1 MNWTL
6 VAGSTAGTAPCA
18 DNPTSLTCPVA
29 TGRSIGAIAIDPTN
43 PNHIFIG
50 TDVARHGSS
59 SVNGGRFT
67 PPGSAQVGLYESTDG
82 GATFSPAVILMQDV
96 VNPNSTTGGDFFRA
110 GCSHIEL
117 YRPGSETQVYAS
129 FFDYGVFRRSM
140 TQDGDSAFHQI
151 FGSAGGGTVAN
162 SSRSRTEFSL
172 APNGG
177 NLRVYVGDS
186 SSAPADFYRVDN
198 ANVTA
203 ATLFTGGTNGGW
215 TKLSN
220 PANGTPGFASFNFC
234 STQCTYDMPVYSP
247 PGAPN
252 IVYIGSSMQY
262 GELGNRSNGRAVQR
276 SEDAGV
282 NFTDMTIDTQGVSR
296 HPDQHAIAATPT
308 NPNIVFNAD
317 DGGVWRINGS
327 FTDVSSQCAS
337 RGLSGNDLIDC
348 THWLSKV
355 PTTISTMNRGLRTQ
369 QFQSLSV
376 NVQNPLNDIIGG
388 TQDDGTQAF
397 NGKGNGSW
405 FVTIFGDGGQS
416 GIDVGNP
423 NVRMHTF
430 FNAPGL
436 SQIDVNFRGTTPTIN
451 SELGWNWVGDPATV
465 LFPENMSFYIPLI
478 ADPRVSGTWFFGA
491 QHVWR
496 TQDNAGDQA
505 FLEANCSEFVNGL
518 QFTGACG
525 DWVRIG
531 QDLSST
537 VFGTDKAPGQ
547 YIVATSR
554 APSNNSTLWAGLRRG
569 RVFVTSNADV
579 ADPASVTFYRID
591 SSSTPERFVSGIAV
605 DPANPNHA
613 FISFSGYNA
622 YALAAVPPTATGHV
636 FDVTYNSTTH
646 TATWTNRDYNLG
658 DEPVTGI
665 ALDGNTGDVFI
676 STDFG
681 VNILQSG
688 GSTWTPAAG
697 SLPPVAVYGLTM
709 DSNARVLYAATHGRG
724 AWALSLQ

>member
-1 MNWTL
+1 
-6 VAGSTAGTAPCA
+6 
-18 DNPTSLTCPVA
+18 
-29 TGRSIGAIAIDPTN
+29 
-43 PNHIFIG
+43 
-50 TDVARHGSS
+50 
-59 SVNGGRFT
+59 
-67 PPGSAQVGLYESTDG
+67 
-82 GATFSPAVILMQDV
+82 
-96 VNPNSTTGGDFFRA
+96 
-110 GCSHIEL
+110 
-117 YRPGSETQVYAS
+117 
-129 FFDYGVFRRSM
+129 
-140 TQDGDSAFHQI
+140 
-151 FGSAGGGTVAN
+151 
-162 SSRSRTEFSL
+162 
-172 APNGG
+172 
-177 NLRVYVGDS
+177 
-186 SSAPADFYRVDN
+186 
-198 ANVTA
+198 
-203 ATLFTGGTNGGW
+203 
-215 TKLSN
+215 
-220 PANGTPGFASFNFC
+220 
-234 STQCTYDMPVYSP
+234 MPVYSP

-436 SQIDVNFRGTTPTIN
+436 SQIDVTFRGTTPTVN
-451 SELGWNWVGDPATV
+451 SEMGWNWVGDPATV

-537 VFGTDKAPGQ
+537 DFGTDKAPGQ

-554 APSNNSTLWAGLRRG
+554 APSDNSTLWAGLRRG

-579 ADPASVTFYRID
+579 ADPANVTFYRID

-636 FDVTYNSTTH
+636 FEVTYNSTTH

-681 VNILQSG
+681 VNILKSG
-688 GSTWTPAAG
+688 GSTWSPAAG
-697 SLPPVAVYGLTM
+697 SLPPVAVYGLTI
-709 DSNARVLYAATHGRG
+709 DSNARVLYAATHGQG
-724 AWALSLQ
+724 AWKLSLQ